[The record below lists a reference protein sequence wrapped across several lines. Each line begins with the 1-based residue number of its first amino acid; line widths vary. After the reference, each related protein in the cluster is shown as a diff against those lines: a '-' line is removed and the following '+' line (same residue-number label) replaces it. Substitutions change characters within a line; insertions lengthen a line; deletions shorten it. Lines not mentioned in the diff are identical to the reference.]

1 MLQLDGIEEALPEF
15 MLLKLGELPL
25 WQWLAMLGVLLVAY
39 SLAVILSSLAARLAL
54 RLTGRTENALD
65 DAFVHASRGPLTA
78 LLTVTI
84 FLAGSAPFPITEGAR
99 EFVTSGGRTL
109 ILLSIVWYAIRLVD
123 VAAIALE
130 RQLSERGDS
139 TALTIVPVGRRV
151 AKLFL
156 ILLAVLAG
164 LQNMGFNVISILA
177 GLGVVGIGV
186 ALAAQ
191 KTFEDFFGALAIL
204 VDQPVKRGDF
214 CRFGDR
220 LGTVEDIGL
229 RSTRVRTLDR
239 TVVTVPNAE
248 FSHMQLENYGRRDK
262 VLFRAIL
269 GLRYETSADQLRH
282 VLHGLRA
289 LLASDPHVA
298 DEKCRVRFVEFGAFS
313 LDLELYCYLHT
324 TEWVEF
330 LAMREE
336 LLLKIVGVVE
346 TSGTGFAFPSQTLY
360 LGQDNGL
367 DPDTRVRVEAEL
379 RASGATAS

>member
-360 LGQDNGL
+360 LGQDDGL

-379 RASGATAS
+379 RASGATTS

>member
-360 LGQDNGL
+360 LGQDDGL

>member
-99 EFVTSGGRTL
+99 EFVTSGGRAL

-313 LDLELYCYLHT
+313 LDLELYCYLRT

-336 LLLKIVGVVE
+336 LLLKIVRVVE
-346 TSGTGFAFPSQTLY
+346 ASGTGFAFPSQTLY
-360 LGQDNGL
+360 LGQDEGL

-379 RASGATAS
+379 RASGATTS

>member
-1 MLQLDGIEEALPEF
+1 M
-15 MLLKLGELPL
+15 
-25 WQWLAMLGVLLVAY
+25 
-39 SLAVILSSLAARLAL
+39 
-54 RLTGRTENALD
+54 
-65 DAFVHASRGPLTA
+65 
-78 LLTVTI
+78 
-84 FLAGSAPFPITEGAR
+84 
-99 EFVTSGGRTL
+99 
-109 ILLSIVWYAIRLVD
+109 
-123 VAAIALE
+123 
-130 RQLSERGDS
+130 
-139 TALTIVPVGRRV
+139 
-151 AKLFL
+151 
-156 ILLAVLAG
+156 
-164 LQNMGFNVISILA
+164 
-177 GLGVVGIGV
+177 
-186 ALAAQ
+186 
-191 KTFEDFFGALAIL
+191 
-204 VDQPVKRGDF
+204 
-214 CRFGDR
+214 
-220 LGTVEDIGL
+220 
-229 RSTRVRTLDR
+229 
-239 TVVTVPNAE
+239 VTVPNAE

-269 GLRYETSADQLRH
+269 GLRYETSADLLRH

-360 LGQDNGL
+360 LGQDDGL